1 MIKMVFSAF
10 ALLFANAVYAA
21 EAPDVQVLSE
31 SGDEIG
37 YLADAI
43 ILENGDTEL
52 TSAMMFTGVREIKEG
67 DKCYKVTIDG
77 HLKSKKKGENNLQ
90 EPVTTESRA
99 GITCPA
105 DHAI

>member
-31 SGDEIG
+31 IGNETG

-52 TSAMMFTGVREIKEG
+52 TTAMMFTGVREIKEG
-67 DKCYKVTIDG
+67 DKCYKVTTQG
-77 HLKSKKKGENNLQ
+77 HLKDKKKGETNLQ
-90 EPVTTESRA
+90 EPVTTESKVV
-99 GITCPA
+99 ITCPA
-105 DHAI
+105 DSSI